1 MTSGKTDGMT
11 GIERIGTALQLKEA
25 DRVPCA
31 PLTCAAARRVY
42 GVSYDKWSLK
52 ADLQTRSALEAYK
65 LIGFDGY
72 LTLVD
77 LSVEA
82 ADLGQEVIYPCENT
96 AHPNYDNP
104 VVKTVEDYH
113 KIPVVDPTKSPR
125 MSEEIKYAK
134 NLVDEIGSTC
144 GIMAFVYGPL
154 GILSMLRGGEKLFF
168 DCLKNKEDVKAAV
181 QIICDTLEPYV
192 RACARTGAP
201 AVVLD
206 TLFASQTIMSKKLW
220 CECEG
225 QYCTRLADAIRDEG
239 AVVVVHN
246 CGEGIYF
253 DVQIESMHPVAITF
267 AYVPDDCADMV
278 EAKEKWGSKLC
289 MVGYVNPA
297 VYCYLCTPEEVKEEC
312 KKEIE
317 QLGKGGGFILCTGCE
332 FPPNGSLLNA
342 IAMMEASELYG
353 KY

>member
-1 MTSGKTDGMT
+1 MTSGKSDGMT

-31 PLTCAAARRVY
+31 PLTCGAARRVY
-42 GVSYDKWSLK
+42 GVSYDKWSK
-52 ADLQTRSALEAYK
+52 RADFQTRSAIEAYK

-82 ADLGQEVIYPCENT
+82 EDLGQEVIYPIENT

-104 VVKTVEDYH
+104 LVKTIEDYH
-113 KIPVVDPTKSPR
+113 KIPVVDPTKSRR
-125 MSEEIKYAK
+125 MSEEILHAK
-134 NLVDEIGSTC
+134 QLVETIGSEC

-168 DCLKNKEDVKAAV
+168 DCIKHKEDVQAAV
-181 QIICDTLEPYV
+181 EIICDTLEPYV

-206 TLFASQTIMSKKLW
+206 TLFSSQTIMSKKLW
-220 CECEG
+220 WECEG

-239 AVVVVHN
+239 AAVVVHN
-246 CGEGIYF
+246 CGEGLYM
-253 DVQIESMHPVAITF
+253 DEQIRSMKPVAITF
-267 AYVPDDCADMV
+267 AYTADDCDSFEEV
-278 EAKEKWGSKLC
+278 KEKWGSQVCL
-289 MVGYVNPA
+289 VGYINPA
-297 VYCYLCTPEEVKEEC
+297 QYCYLGTPEDVKEEC
-312 KKEIE
+312 KKEIKE
-317 QLGKGGGFILCTGCE
+317 LGKGGGFILCTGCE
-332 FPPNGSLLNA
+332 FPPNGNLRNA

-353 KY
+353 RY